1 MAEFVQQSIEEMLP
15 ELEQMERVKL
25 FTKAETRQILKKRQ
39 SYEYKLRRRTKCRED
54 FLQYVQYEVNV
65 LKLVEKRREASGC
78 TYKRLEIDVAIIQR
92 IHKLFRLVCLRFQ
105 DDIKLWLSHIE
116 FCKSRNERSYVSR
129 LYTRM
134 LQVHNK
140 KPDLWVMAA
149 KWEFEANINPENA
162 RTLLQRGLRF
172 NDTSKQLWIEY
183 YRLELLYAEK
193 LRKRREL
200 LEEFADVEQ
209 EAVLS
214 GTVAQIVYKKAVEQ
228 FPGDVDLAL
237 ALIAVCQQF
246 PFTAPKL
253 STMYKDL
260 KELYPQHAV
269 TWNALARRHLQAH
282 DKAVGEEMCFMTFQE
297 AVRKINTKEMWGFY
311 LAACLDVLSPDTED
325 TPEDEGHKDRGHS
338 EMLHKRAQRAFEVF
352 HDASQRQ
359 MVEEKLFMQWVELLL
374 TSTQMG
380 QVEEVLKQATDTYPR
395 SAGLWALHL
404 QVLIDRQEKLHTLL
418 KVFKSARGAL
428 KEKVSWPVWEM
439 MLHHLMSTGETATLD
454 KLMEEAILCCREVS
468 RPAKELYL
476 EWAFLSQGIIHAR
489 KVYERLVQL
498 KPVSLDFFT
507 KYINMENSQPK
518 PKLKHLRQ
526 GYEDAVQE
534 FGKFQ
539 PDLWIDYLRQETNH
553 PKGSPEATIN
563 IHSRALKML
572 PGTLNLDFVTK
583 HTLLQTGRL

>member
-54 FLQYVQYEVNV
+54 FLQYIQYEVNV
-65 LKLVEKRREASGC
+65 LKLVEKRREGSGC

-105 DDIKLWLSHIE
+105 DDVKLWLSHIE

-140 KPDLWVMAA
+140 KPDLWIMAA
-149 KWEFEANINPENA
+149 KWEFEANVNPENA

-200 LEEFADVEQ
+200 LEELADVEE

-214 GTVAQIVYKKAVEQ
+214 GKVAQIVYRKAVEQ
-228 FPGDVDLAL
+228 FPGDVNLVL
-237 ALIAVCQQF
+237 ALIDVCQQF
-246 PFTAPKL
+246 PFTASKL
-253 STMYKDL
+253 NTMYKDL
-260 KELYPQHAV
+260 KDLYPQHAV
-269 TWNALARRHLQAH
+269 TWNALARRHLQAK
-282 DKAVGEEMCFMTFQE
+282 DKDVGEEKCFMTFNE
-297 AVRKINTKEMWGFY
+297 AIRELNTKEMWGFY
-311 LAACLDVLSPDTED
+311 LAASLDVLTTDTED
-325 TPEDEGHKDRGHS
+325 THEDKGHKDGGHS
-338 EMLHKRAQRAFEVF
+338 EKLHKRALRTFQVF
-352 HDASQRQ
+352 HDAAELQ
-359 MVEEKLFMQWVELLL
+359 MVEEKWFLKWVELLL
-374 TSTQMG
+374 TSTKIG

-395 SAGLWALHL
+395 STGLWCLHL
-404 QVLIDRQEKLHTLL
+404 QVLIDRQEKLPTILR
-418 KVFKSARGAL
+418 VFKSARVAV
-428 KEKVSWPVWEM
+428 KEKVSWPVWEL
-439 MLHHLMSTGETATLD
+439 MLLHLMDSGETDTLD

-476 EWAFLSQGIIHAR
+476 EWAFLTQGIGHAR
-489 KVYERLVQL
+489 MVYDRLVQL
-498 KPVSLDFFT
+498 KPVSLDFYT
-507 KYINMENSQPK
+507 KYINMENSQPT
-518 PKLKHLRQ
+518 PKIKHLLRA
-526 GYEDAVQE
+526 YEDAVEE
-534 FGKFQ
+534 FGKSH

-553 PKGSPEATIN
+553 PRGSLEATSK
-563 IHSRALKML
+563 IHNRALKML
-572 PGTLNLDFVTK
+572 SGTLNHDFVTK